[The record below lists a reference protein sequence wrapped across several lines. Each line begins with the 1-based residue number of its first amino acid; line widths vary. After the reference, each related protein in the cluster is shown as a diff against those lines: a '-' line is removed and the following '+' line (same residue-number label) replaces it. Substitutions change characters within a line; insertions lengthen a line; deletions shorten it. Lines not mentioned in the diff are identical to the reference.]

1 MLFQNLYLA
10 RSAQGVLTL
19 ENVAL
24 AEIAQQFG
32 TPTYVYS
39 KKAITDNFLA
49 YAEALEGQAHQ
60 ICYAVKANSNLS
72 ILKLL
77 AQLNAGFDIVSGGEL
92 TRVLAIGADPKK
104 IVFSGVGKS
113 AEEIQQALQAGIG
126 CFNIESASEL
136 DQIAQIAAVHGRKAP
151 VSFRVN
157 PDVDPKTHPYIS
169 TGLKDNKFG
178 VAFDTALALYRKAAG
193 MMSITVKGID
203 CHIGSQIIDAAPY
216 MQALDK
222 VLDLVE
228 ALEKEGIPI
237 DHVDLGG
244 GLGITYKNE
253 APPSV
258 HEFLKGIL
266 QRFVQRGHAH
276 RTFMLEPGR
285 SIVGNAGLLLMRVQ
299 ILKPGASKNFCIT
312 DAAMNDY
319 MRPALYQSYSEIVE
333 VQAKSLPSTLYD
345 VVGPVCESGDWL
357 GKDRSLAVAQGDL
370 LALLSAGAYGMSMAS
385 NYNSRNRAA
394 EVMVEGETC
403 TLIRQRETMGDQLA
417 AELSCL

>member
-1 MLFQNLYLA
+1 M
-10 RSAQGVLTL
+10 
-19 ENVAL
+19 
-24 AEIAQQFG
+24 
-32 TPTYVYS
+32 
-39 KKAITDNFLA
+39 
-49 YAEALEGQAHQ
+49 
-60 ICYAVKANSNLS
+60 
-72 ILKLL
+72 
-77 AQLNAGFDIVSGGEL
+77 
-92 TRVLAIGADPKK
+92 
-104 IVFSGVGKS
+104 
-113 AEEIQQALQAGIG
+113 
-126 CFNIESASEL
+126 
-136 DQIAQIAAVHGRKAP
+136 
-151 VSFRVN
+151 SFRVN

-258 HEFLKGIL
+258 QEFLKGIL

-276 RTFMLEPGR
+276 RIFMLEPGR

-403 TLIRQRETMGDQLA
+403 TLIRQRETIGDQLA
-417 AELSCL
+417 VELSCL